1 MTIKTGVFSHFSI
14 FFLPNHCQLIL
25 IGVLSKQII
34 FCVQNC
40 TQEEAGVCYFPDS
53 WDTWVKRQTQMPSC
67 VLLKKKKKRKP
78 KQTKTPT
85 KQNPPVTSYFFRK
98 CIRHLWYISNISM
111 LLPVSTT
118 IQLNL
123 VTVWARPIM
132 KNKITRKQ
140 NRIHTFVFELCGEE
154 IRGKSSETAS
164 LLEWGAHTCSFEVP
178 NVVPQIP
185 TVDSTW
191 SRIRHTSFSS
201 RLRLHSYRVIAIF
214 WNLIHWQFNITT
226 KK

>member
-1 MTIKTGVFSHFSI
+1 MLLPR
-14 FFLPNHCQLIL
+14 FLRYL
-25 IGVLSKQII
+25 GK
-34 FCVQNC
+34 
-40 TQEEAGVCYFPDS
+40 EADPDAELCF
-53 WDTWVKRQTQMPSC
+53 T
-67 VLLKKKKKRKP
+67 KKEKKRKP

-98 CIRHLWYISNISM
+98 SIRHLWYISNISM
-111 LLPVSTT
+111 PLPVSTT

-164 LLEWGAHTCSFEVP
+164 LLEWRAHTCSFEVP
-178 NVVPQIP
+178 NVVPRIP